1 MFILKSISAVLAL
14 AILNL
19 PISNAASQDQSY
31 IKRLWPTEKAST
43 ILNTKSDVYYT
54 GQDGTKNY
62 YAHFD
67 FPENQKEETLL
78 IITGLEDPVPLWFD
92 TVLNAKEYGF
102 KNVYIVELRGQ
113 GQSQRIPSNK
123 EQLIHIESF
132 ENYYLDLVSALKDI
146 NSKTGFTKTVHTISH
161 STGSLVLGNSL
172 KLIKTELPNL
182 RFGAFAFWTPLVS
195 LKLSPLINNAFVR
208 PIISIVEKL
217 YRTCCGIMVAKK
229 YSPQAFEENRLTT
242 SPDKFKTYE
251 SLCYEYKLG
260 SSGVSIRWVLESI
273 KASQEFKTQHLNQID
288 IPTLILKAEG
298 DLIVENNFSY
308 QNKNISTSTIN
319 GAKHALNIEKI
330 NFFEETIQKTFS
342 FFNKNP
348 SLKITN

>member
-1 MFILKSISAVLAL
+1 MFILKKVSLILAFVIFNFSTSDAV
-14 AILNL
+14 
-19 PISNAASQDQSY
+19 SQSQDY
-31 IKRLWPTEKAST
+31 IKALWSTEQATT
-43 ILNTKSDVYYT
+43 ILQTKTDVYYT
-54 GQDGTKNY
+54 GQEGTKNY

-67 FPENQKEETLL
+67 FPENQKGATLL

-92 TVLNAKEYGF
+92 TVLKAKEYGF

-146 NSKTGFTKTVHTISH
+146 NSKTGFAKTVHTISH

-172 KLIKTELPNL
+172 KLIKTKLPKL

-229 YSPQAFEENRLTT
+229 YFPQAFEENRLTT

-273 KASQEFKTQHLNQID
+273 KASQEFKNLHLNQID
-288 IPTLILKAEG
+288 IPTLILKAED
-298 DLIVENNFSY
+298 DLIVKNNFSY
-308 QNKNISTSTIN
+308 QNKNISTYTIN
-319 GAKHALNIEKI
+319 GAKHALNIEQDHLFNDVLK
-330 NFFEETIQKTFS
+330 KTFA
-342 FFNKNP
+342 FFQMHSPKTPN
-348 SLKITN
+348 